1 MNILIVGS
9 GAREHAIAWKLA
21 SSPRIGKLFCAPGN
35 AGISQHAACVAIK
48 AEDVDGLVTF
58 AKDRDIDLVVA
69 GPEIPLALGLADRL
83 TEVGIRCF
91 GPGAAAARLE
101 SSKAFAKAFMGRHG
115 IPAAGSRTFTDFNAA
130 RSFIHVAPWPFVI
143 KCSGLAAGKG
153 VFLPSSLPEAE
164 SILDSIMNEGSL
176 GTAGAEVLIEERL
189 TGEEVSILGFCDGRT
204 VRAMPP
210 SQDHKRLFENDSGP
224 NTGGMGAVASA
235 KPHAFAR
242 ARELSDIFLAPAVAG
257 MASEGTAYVGVLY
270 AGLML
275 TKEGPKALEYN
286 CRFGDPETQALLPL
300 LESDLAGIFEACC
313 EGTLCDT
320 EIRWKEASSACIVV
334 ASEGYAIEPRDAVDR
349 EVKDFA
355 ASPHPGNS
363 FVFHAATRHGPDGT
377 IIASGGRLLGVSA
390 WGDTLAEALDA
401 AYARLSRLEIRH
413 VRWRKDIGK
422 GKGFVSDAE
431 PANSAP
437 RAGAAEKSAIASSY
451 ASAGVD
457 IDAGD
462 RAVELMGA
470 AVKSTYGP
478 EVLAGIGSFGG
489 VYDASFLKTMCDP
502 VLVSSTDGVG
512 TKVKLAALA
521 GRYDSIGQDI
531 VNHCIDDILVQGA
544 RPLFFLDY
552 IATSKLDPAMIAT
565 TVGGM
570 AKACRESGCALI
582 GGETAEMPGVY
593 MPSEFDIAGAIVGL
607 AERSRMLPFHG
618 GAAGMRA
625 GDILAGFPSS
635 GLHTNG
641 YSLARKVLV
650 KDASSLA
657 ELLGDDSGLTTGDA
671 LLAPHRSY
679 LPILWPVLEKAPGL
693 VKGLAHIT
701 GGGFEGNVPRILP
714 ADLDARISAS
724 AWQVPPIF
732 RLIQER
738 GGIDLR
744 EMYRVF
750 NMGIGLIA
758 VIDPAR
764 LEEMRIIL
772 NLSGLPGSECRVI
785 GRLEK
790 GSGEAHMDFEA
801 V

>member
-21 SSPRIGKLFCAPGN
+21 SSPRLERLFCAPGN
-35 AGISQHAACVAIK
+35 AGIAQLAECVPIK
-48 AEDVDGLVTF
+48 ADDIGGLAAF
-58 AKDRDIDLVVA
+58 AHDRDIDLVVV

-83 TEVGIRCF
+83 AERGIRCF

-101 SSKAFAKAFMGRHG
+101 SSKAFAKAFMERHG
-115 IPAAGSRTFTDFNAA
+115 IPAAESRTFSDLDTA
-130 RSFIHVAPWPFVI
+130 RSFIHAAPWPFVI

-153 VFLPSSLPEAE
+153 VFLPSSLTEAE
-164 SILDSIMNEGSL
+164 SILDSIMKEGSL
-176 GTAGAEVLIEERL
+176 GPAGAEVVIEERL
-189 TGEEVSILGFCDGRT
+189 SGEEVSILGFCDGHT
-204 VRAMPP
+204 VKAMPP

-224 NTGGMGAVASA
+224 NTGGMGAIASA
-235 KPHAFAR
+235 KPLPFSR
-242 ARELSDIFLAPAVAG
+242 ARELSDIFLSPAVGG
-257 MASEGTAYVGVLY
+257 MASEGTTYIGVLY

-275 TKEGPKALEYN
+275 TKKGPKALEYN

-300 LESDLAGIFEACC
+300 LESDLAEIFEACC
-313 EGTLCDT
+313 EGRLRDT
-320 EIRWKEASSACIVV
+320 EILWKQASSACVVV
-334 ASEGYAIEPRDAVDR
+334 ASEGYAIEPRDAVER

-355 ASPHPGNS
+355 AAAEPENS
-363 FVFHAATRHGPDGT
+363 FVFHAATRQGADG
-377 IIASGGRLLGVSA
+377 IILASGGRLLGVSA
-390 WGDTLAEALDA
+390 WAGSLAEALDA
-401 AYARLSRLEIRH
+401 AYARLARLEIRH
-413 VRWRKDIGK
+413 VRWRRDVGRGK
-422 GKGFVSDAE
+422 NFVSDDISVQG
-431 PANSAP
+431 SAV
-437 RAGAAEKSAIASSY
+437 SSY

-489 VYDASFLKTMCDP
+489 IYDVSFLKTMRDP

-512 TKVKLAALA
+512 TKVKLAALS
-521 GRYDSIGQDI
+521 GRYESVGQDI

-593 MPSEFDIAGAIVGL
+593 MPAEFDIAGAIVGL
-607 AERSRMLPFHG
+607 AERSRMLPLHG
-618 GAAGMRA
+618 NETGMRE
-625 GDILAGFPSS
+625 GDILVGFPSS

-657 ELLGDDSGLTTGDA
+657 ESLGDGSGLTVGDA

-679 LPILWPVLEKAPGL
+679 LPILLPVLENAPGL

-714 ADLDARISAS
+714 SDLDARISAA
-724 AWQVPPIF
+724 AWQVPAIF
-732 RLIQER
+732 RLIQSR
-738 GGIDLR
+738 GDVEVR

-750 NMGIGLIA
+750 NMGIGMIA

-764 LEEMRIIL
+764 LEEMQTIL
-772 NLSGLPGSECRVI
+772 KTAGMPGSECRVV

-790 GSGEAHMDFEA
+790 GSGSARMEFEP